1 MTISSIGD
9 LAMSF
14 QMRRDTAQAKLQLS
28 RHTQELSSGVT
39 IDVAAHLKGDF
50 TRLSS
55 IESDLVRLDG
65 FQSVTEEHRHFVT
78 TQQSVVQKLRDLGSL
93 SATFLSL
100 PEVANSTF
108 VESAGSEA
116 LTTFEAAIQ
125 SLNTQSGGR
134 TVFSGVAVDQPA
146 VAPADTI
153 LTELEAALTVAG
165 ATTALDVANVVTDWF
180 ATGGGYDTTGYV
192 GQSAASTPIRLSEN
206 ETARPPVTA
215 EDDAVRAQLAHFAM
229 GALIGRNTL
238 SIDQGELRELVR
250 ISGEALLG
258 SNEQLVVLQAQ
269 IGRSENQIERAATEI
284 AAQRDAMRLAK
295 AELIEVDPYESATAL
310 QRAEAQ
316 LQTMYTITSRLS
328 RLSLVEYL

>member
-9 LAMSF
+9 LAMNF
-14 QMRRDTAQAKLQLS
+14 QMRRDTAQAKAQLS

-39 IDVAAHLKGDF
+39 IDVTAHLRGDF
-50 TRLSS
+50 TRLSR
-55 IESDLVRLDG
+55 IESDLVKLDG
-65 FQSVTEEHRHFVT
+65 FRSITEEHGHFVT
-78 TQQSVVQKLRDLGSL
+78 TQQSIIQKLRDLGSL
-93 SATFLSL
+93 STTFLSL

-108 VESAGSEA
+108 VSSAGAEA
-116 LTTFEAAIQ
+116 LTTFEAAVQ

-134 TVFSGVAVDQPA
+134 TVFSGVGVNQPA
-146 VAPADTI
+146 VAPADAI
-153 LTELEAALTVAG
+153 LTELEAALTAAG

-180 ATGGGYDTTGYV
+180 AAGGGYDTTGYV
-192 GQSAASTPIRLSEN
+192 GQSASASPVRLSEN
-206 ETARPPVTA
+206 EVARPPATA
-215 EDDAVRAQLAHFAM
+215 QDDAIRAQLANFAM

-238 SIDQGELRELVR
+238 SIDQDEVRQLIR

-269 IGRSENQIERAATEI
+269 IGRSENQIERAATEN
-284 AAQRDAMRLAK
+284 AAQRDALRLAK

-316 LQTMYTITSRLS
+316 LQTMYTITGRLS